1 MRVKQRILQ
10 NSQEQNVG
18 FQVPTA
24 MTTYKDVFFTYA
36 KDYIPKQEP
45 MSIQEL

>member
-24 MTTYKDVFFTYA
+24 MTTYKDVMLCSL
-36 KDYIPKQEP
+36 DYTALHPRK
-45 MSIQEL
+45 